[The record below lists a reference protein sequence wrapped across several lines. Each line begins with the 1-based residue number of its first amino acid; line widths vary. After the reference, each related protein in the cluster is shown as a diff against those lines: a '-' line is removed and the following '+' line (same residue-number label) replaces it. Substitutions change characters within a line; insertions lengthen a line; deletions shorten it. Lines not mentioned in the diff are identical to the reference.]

1 MAFEPST
8 MVIVAVWPFTAAP
21 PLPAL
26 AVPEMVTPTAASLLL
41 MMLSPAIGVVI
52 AIVGAVSATVITCV
66 ALVAALPA
74 ASDTCALMPL
84 LPLPDT
90 VTPVLQAPPLPTV
103 AVPTW
108 VVTPFT
114 VSNRVAVEPTA
125 ASPTAAVT
133 VPEIVCVTWLVV
145 VPAVLIVTVG
155 ASVSSA
161 TACVAVGAALPAAS
175 ETLALML

>member
-1 MAFEPST
+1 
-8 MVIVAVWPFTAAP
+8 
-21 PLPAL
+21 
-26 AVPEMVTPTAASLLL
+26 MVTPAAASLLL

-52 AIVGAVSATVITCV
+52 AIVGAAV
-66 ALVAALPA
+66 ASVKVTGALLPVLPA
-74 ASDTCALMPL
+74 ASVSCATML
-84 LPLPDT
+84 LVPLPDS
-90 VTPVLQAPPLPTV
+90 VTLVDQAPPLPTV

-114 VSNRVAVEPTA
+114 VSNRVTVEPTA

-133 VPEIVCVTWLVV
+133 VPDIVCVTWLVV

-161 TACVAVGAALPAAS
+161 IACVAVVAALPAAS